1 MDHIVDHNTMQIM
14 REMKRKET
22 LEMLQILIDSAS
34 GIEGDNTIIISDVNL
49 QSFQFVINE
58 AIELIKGQFY

>member
-14 REMKRKET
+14 RELKRNET
-22 LEMLQILIDSAS
+22 LEMLQILRDNAS
-34 GIEGDNTIIISDVNL
+34 GIIGDNTTIISDVEL

-58 AIELIKGQFY
+58 AIELIKG